1 MKHAPRQPSRQTHGG
16 AVRRT
21 AFSLV
26 ELMMAIV
33 ILGLGLVMVATM
45 FPVAWGRARDLGE
58 FTQQR
63 SITPVAD
70 NMART
75 LLHSPGPFVPTAPDV
90 IGISFAGD
98 LIYSTQ
104 LNAALANVAN
114 WPSDTWVHAL
124 NMENIRVEDPA
135 FVAEDPWLLERALN
149 LNDPGFNIDPNV
161 IETSYWNPQIRAY
174 QRLHP
179 PLPQRRNIS
188 ENFPLRNFPAD
199 VTAAFSEDD
208 DNWDNRVASRRFVWA
223 IFHQQKRPLVAT
235 AQDAASVRVFDMFY
249 VTLRRPQPTNRYAR
263 QNNDPANLPNPY
275 DITIPPIVPEAMGPD
290 QDVMFPVAWRVQ
302 VEFPATLVPQF
313 IGGVNTATNIPT
325 VVQVPP
331 EGFSGSES
339 AKRML
344 VTMFPSGTQF
354 IDEITGQVYRVTRVR
369 VLEPLGDKTFLTL
382 DREVFFEDLNL
393 VQNDPRCAGVCAPN
407 VLEMEERV
415 RTVWVYPPPVQERE
429 AGDTYPV
436 FSGSTPVVNI
446 EVQTMTVTPDRPDGA

>member
-1 MKHAPRQPSRQTHGG
+1 MTHAPRQPHCRTHGG
-16 AVRRT
+16 AVRRA

-70 NMART
+70 NLARM
-75 LLHSPGPFVPTAPDV
+75 LLHSPGPFVPTQPSNV
-90 IGISFAGD
+90 GVSFAGD

-104 LNAALANVAN
+104 MNAALANVAN

-135 FVAEDPWLLERALN
+135 FVAEDPWLLEQALN
-149 LNDPGFNIDPNV
+149 LSNPGLNLNQGV
-161 IETSYWNPQIRAY
+161 IGSSYYNPQVRAY

-179 PLPQRRNIS
+179 PLPQRRNI
-188 ENFPLRNFPAD
+188 EEHIPRLNPTD
-199 VTAAFSEDD
+199 VTANFVDND
-208 DNWDNRVASRRFVWA
+208 DNWDDRVASRRFVWA
-223 IFHQQKRPLVAT
+223 VLHQQKKQLAAT
-235 AQDAASVRVFDMFY
+235 TQDAASVRVFDMYY

-263 QNNDPANLPNPY
+263 QDNAPTNLPNPY
-275 DITIPPIVPEAMGPD
+275 DITPPPVVPEAMEPSE
-290 QDVMFPVAWRVQ
+290 DVMLPVAWRVQ
-302 VEFPATLVPQF
+302 VEFPATIVRQF
-313 IGGVNTATNIPT
+313 NAGVNTATNIPT

-331 EGFSGSES
+331 EGFSGSDA

-344 VTMFPSGTQF
+344 VTMFPRGTIF
-354 IDEITGQVYRVTRVR
+354 IDEITGQVYRVTRAR

-382 DREVFFEDLNL
+382 DREVFFEDLDL
-393 VQNDPRCAGVCAPN
+393 PANDPRCAGVCAPG
-407 VLEMEERV
+407 VLEPEERV

-436 FSGSTPVVNI
+436 FAGSTPVVDI
-446 EVQTMTVTPDRPDGA
+446 EVQTITVTPD